1 MLIPAMRNLLY
12 LVFDMNEDFEIDV
25 VYKEVELLFKGTIV
39 STGYVHKFIIS
50 VNNFE
55 ITFEPDEE
63 RTYRAL
69 VKDVDQSKLTNKDK
83 EIIGLISSRLDGLK

>member
-1 MLIPAMRNLLY
+1 MLELLY

-25 VYKEVELLFKGTIV
+25 IYKEEELQFKGTIV
-39 STGYVHKFIIS
+39 STGYVHKFIIN

-69 VKDVDQSKLTNKDK
+69 VKDVDQCKLSNRDK